1 MKKYTVE
8 ILVIQERSATIEV
21 EAENEESARSQ
32 VDEMTPYDDYEPEHH
47 GGDVTGKIVDIHE
60 TK

>member
-8 ILVIQERSATIEV
+8 ILVIEERSATIEV

-32 VDEMTPYDDYEPEHH
+32 AEKLIPYTDYEPDSNTVFNEE
-47 GGDVTGKIVDIHE
+47 IVGIYE

>member
-8 ILVIQERSATIEV
+8 ILVIQERYATIEV
-21 EAENEESARSQ
+21 RAMNEESARSQ
-32 VDEMTPYDDYEPEHH
+32 ADEMIPYTDYEPDSNTVFKEE
-47 GGDVTGKIVDIHE
+47 IVEIHE

>member
-8 ILVIQERSATIEV
+8 ILVIEERSATIEV

-32 VDEMTPYDDYEPEHH
+32 AEKLIPSDDYELDIYGEINEE
-47 GGDVTGKIVDIHE
+47 IVGIYE

>member
-8 ILVIQERSATIEV
+8 ILVIEERSATIEV

-32 VDEMTPYDDYEPEHH
+32 AEKLIPYDDYELDIYGEINEE
-47 GGDVTGKIVDIHE
+47 IVGIYE

>member
-32 VDEMTPYDDYEPEHH
+32 AEKLIPYDDYEVSLY
-47 GGDVTGKIVDIHE
+47 GVITGEIVNIHE

>member
-32 VDEMTPYDDYEPEHH
+32 VDEMIPGTDYEPDSNTLFKE
-47 GGDVTGKIVDIHE
+47 KIVDIHE

>member
-8 ILVIQERSATIEV
+8 LLVIEERTATIEI

-32 VDEMTPYDDYEPEHH
+32 AEKMIPYDDYELDIDGEINEE
-47 GGDVTGKIVDIHE
+47 IVGIYE